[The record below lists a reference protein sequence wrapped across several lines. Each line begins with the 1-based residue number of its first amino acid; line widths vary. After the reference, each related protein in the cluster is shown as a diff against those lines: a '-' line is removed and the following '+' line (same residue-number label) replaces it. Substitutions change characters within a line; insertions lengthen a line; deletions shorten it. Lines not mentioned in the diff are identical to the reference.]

1 MISFSLFSC
10 SITPAASVE
19 LRLVDIGLEEVK
31 IKPRGGGRR
40 PPEVVDEE
48 VLMES
53 NPPPPAPIFMF
64 KEGRGREGREDQDPP
79 EFTEGPGEADPPGSR
94 VGRVNA
100 FILALMS
107 SCLVFIFARWP

>member
-19 LRLVDIGLEEVK
+19 LRLGLEEVK

-48 VLMES
+48 VLIES
-53 NPPPPAPIFMF
+53 NPPPPPPPTFMF